1 MSLLKYYKH
10 NPKDKLT
17 EGIMI
22 NALRYFIMGER
33 NYMAFCPRIHN
44 FFGMKSES
52 DVIAINPNGYLV
64 EFEVKLTKADF
75 IKDKDKIIYIKR
87 KQINKHKLYEQGGG
101 SAMFYFVAPKG
112 ILTIDDIPEWAGL
125 IEVVSRE
132 YIKEYIK
139 YGTVLVC
146 NNVKNAKKLNKRK
159 ATQKEIEKLL
169 RLLSFKTT

>member
-1 MSLLKYYKH
+1 MALLKYYKH
-10 NPKDKLT
+10 NPEDKLT
-17 EGIMI
+17 EGIII

-52 DVIAINPNGYLV
+52 DVIAINTNGYLV

-75 IKDKDKIIYIKR
+75 IKDKDKIISINRKR
-87 KQINKHKLYEQGGG
+87 INKHKLYEQGGG

-125 IEVVSRE
+125 IEVVNRE
-132 YIKEYIK
+132 YIKH
-139 YGTVLVC
+139 GTVLVC
-146 NNVKNAKKLNKRK
+146 NNVKNAKKLNNRK
-159 ATQKEIEKLL
+159 ATQKEIKKLL

>member
-1 MSLLKYYKH
+1 MNLPKYYKH
-10 NPKDKLT
+10 NPEDKLT

-33 NYMAFCPRIHN
+33 NYMAFCPRVHN

-64 EFEVKLTKADF
+64 EIEVKLTKADF
-75 IKDKDKIIYIKR
+75 IKDKDKIISISRKR
-87 KQINKHKLYEQGGG
+87 INKHRLYEQGGG

-132 YIKEYIK
+132 YSREYIK

>member
-10 NPKDKLT
+10 NPDDKLT
-17 EGIMI
+17 EAIMI

-33 NYMAFCPRIHN
+33 NYMAFCPRVHN
-44 FFGMKSES
+44 FFGMRSES
-52 DVIAINPNGYLV
+52 DVIAINSNGYLV

-75 IKDKDKIIYIKR
+75 IKDKDKIISINRKR
-87 KQINKHKLYEQGGG
+87 INKHKLYEQGGG

-132 YIKEYIK
+132 YIKH
-139 YGTVLVC
+139 GTVLVC